1 MWKTVTFVRTHIFL
15 LSRLSSGFLHKW
27 ENETKDLRC
36 ASDLWIVPC
45 QGYELWRYEC
55 HSNNLVPWELIEWP
69 QFWYN
74 VIKTSSTSLL
84 FYSLLETSWHKKC
97 LHMPSISPNE
107 TVTWARFPVRWPR
120 MSEIFISN
128 TEMAPTAT
136 DTQESVKGLG
146 RKLSIADC
154 NWSAFAKGSSFI
166 ATNISQ
172 KHVVIL
178 ESPVRSKALEARL
191 TEKLTRLSK
200 EGSELYKIR
209 DKSLRGVKVYKR

>member
-1 MWKTVTFVRTHIFL
+1 
-15 LSRLSSGFLHKW
+15 
-27 ENETKDLRC
+27 
-36 ASDLWIVPC
+36 
-45 QGYELWRYEC
+45 
-55 HSNNLVPWELIEWP
+55 
-69 QFWYN
+69 
-74 VIKTSSTSLL
+74 
-84 FYSLLETSWHKKC
+84 
-97 LHMPSISPNE
+97 
-107 TVTWARFPVRWPR
+107 

-136 DTQESVKGLG
+136 DTQESVKALG